1 MTSAGADSQQLLSF
15 LRALRWR
22 RIAVEVATSSV
33 IAAAAS
39 AGLGVLLL
47 VAEATLYLS
56 PPWRTALGGAV
67 MAGGFLTFCA
77 LLRSRLNGRL
87 TLRATAL
94 DAEHRHPPF
103 QQRLIS
109 TLELQGTR
117 GRIYSADLLA
127 ATADAVDALIAGIE
141 LWRIVDTGT
150 LRRAMRRTL
159 LGCAMLVIVA
169 TPFREALSGAADR
182 CVHPRTAYAREIRT
196 GITLSPGNVEI
207 VEGDDLLVD
216 MRFTGDIPR
225 TARIS
230 RRDTGATT
238 WDTEEFLVTS
248 GVDSLTHRFTNVRR
262 PFEYRVRAG
271 DGESERYQVSVI
283 QPPAVQRMR
292 LSYTYPEYSSLP
304 ARVDEEGGGD
314 IHGLAGTEVQLEIIA
329 TKPLAAAVVVID
341 DSLRLVATAQDATAA
356 LTLRLARSAPASV
369 GTSIGGVTA
378 VAEGHYFV
386 LLTDHKGVSND
397 DPIRHSIQVD
407 LDARPG
413 VDIVVPG
420 EDGDLPDRQM
430 LELHIEARDD
440 FGISALD
447 LVYQIANRP
456 PQRQSLSIRA
466 AVRNAGRFDHI
477 RLSYLWNL
485 TGAGLLPEDRIHYH
499 VDAFDNNTLSGPTM
513 TSSREYVLRVPSLYE
528 LFEEISS
535 RQEESIHALEQLA
548 EEETVARRQLE
559 EMRRELVKK
568 SELNW
573 QKEQE
578 LDTALTKQAERAEAV
593 EELARQIADTVE
605 KLEEHGLSS
614 QSVLDKLQEIREL
627 MEEVTSP
634 QLRQALEELQ
644 QDVESLEPME
654 LAEALREFAKDREVF
669 HERLDRTI
677 ELLRRIHAEQRLD
690 AALRQAE
697 DLLARQ
703 EQIDANLN
711 QSPNNSA
718 ELADQQSS
726 QRRDTER
733 LREELESLAEEV
745 GDMSPSTSEALA
757 GEASAMKHKQLS
769 GRMKEMEDHLRAA
782 RATQAERLGAGLEED
797 LGSLSSGLES
807 ARSKFV
813 AEQKRQ
819 IAADMKRVVAGLLE
833 LSIRQEEL
841 ATETRESTSAR
852 IPTDV
857 AHEQFALARGTGM
870 VIEHVARISEK
881 TMTIEHGL
889 PATLGGALEVMEQA
903 ARHLGQSESLAA
915 ADRQFE
921 AMGYLNEA
929 VLMLRQSAENLGR
942 SDMPSG
948 FAESMQ
954 KMLGLSEQQAGLNE
968 ATQDLLSQGREMGER
983 GRGTPDLREQMRRL
997 LEQQRRIYEAL
1008 VRQERE
1014 LRGNRG
1020 AQKRV
1025 EAIRKEMKNLLGEM
1039 ERGRLSPRITQS
1051 QDRILQRML
1060 DASRSI
1066 YSRGFKRER
1075 QSKSGE
1081 DALYSGPGS
1090 LPVGLGQARDF
1101 LREAMKRALDGDY
1114 PADYLALIRRYYE
1127 LVYGDAV
1134 GVNADPEELP

>member
-1 MTSAGADSQQLLSF
+1 MTSAGSDSRQLLSF

-33 IAAAAS
+33 IAASAA
-39 AGLGVLLL
+39 AGLGFLLL
-47 VAEATLYLS
+47 AAEATLYLS
-56 PPWRTALGGAV
+56 PPWRTALGGGV
-67 MAGGFLTFCA
+67 IVGGFLTFCA

-94 DAEHRHPPF
+94 DAEHRYPPF

-109 TLELQGTR
+109 TLELQGSR
-117 GRIYSADLLA
+117 GRMYSADLLA
-127 ATADAVDALIAGIE
+127 ATADAVNALIAGIE
-141 LWRIVDTGT
+141 LWRIVDTGL
-150 LRRAMRRTL
+150 LRRAMRRAL
-159 LGCAMLVIVA
+159 LGCAVLVIVA

-207 VEGDDLLVD
+207 VEGDDLLVE

-225 TARIS
+225 TAHIS

-248 GVDSLTHRFTNVRR
+248 GLDSLSHRFTSVRR
-262 PFEYRVRAG
+262 PFEYHVSAG

-304 ARVDEEGGGD
+304 PRVDEEGGGD
-314 IHGLAGTEVQLEIIA
+314 IDGLAGTEVQLEIIA

-356 LTLRLARSAPASV
+356 LTLRLAKSALSV
-369 GTSIGGVTA
+369 ETPIGGVTA
-378 VAEGHYFV
+378 VADGHYFV
-386 LLTDHKGVSND
+386 VLTDHKGVSND
-397 DPIRHSIQVD
+397 DPIRHAIEVD

-413 VDIVVPG
+413 VDILVPG

-456 PQRQSLSIRA
+456 PQRQSLPIRA
-466 AVRNAGRFDHI
+466 TVRDAGASDHI
-477 RLSYLWNL
+477 RVTYLWDL
-485 TGAGLLPEDRIHYH
+485 TEAGLLPEDRIRYH
-499 VDAFDNNTLSGPTM
+499 VDAFDNNTLSGPSM

-528 LFEEISS
+528 VFEEISS
-535 RQEESIHALEQLA
+535 HQEENIHALEQLA
-548 EEETVARRQLE
+548 EEETVARHQLE

-690 AALRQAE
+690 AALRRAE

-703 EQIDANLN
+703 KQIDANLK
-711 QSPNNSA
+711 QSPNNTA
-718 ELADQQSS
+718 ELAAQQSS
-726 QRRDTER
+726 ERRDTER

-757 GEASAMKHKQLS
+757 GEASAMKQKQLS

-782 RATQAERLGAGLEED
+782 RPTQAERLGAGIEED

-813 AEQKRQ
+813 AEQKKQ
-819 IAADMKRVVAGLLE
+819 IGADMKRVIAGLLE
-833 LSIRQEEL
+833 LSFRQEEL

-852 IPTDV
+852 IPVDV
-857 AHEQFALARGTGM
+857 AHEQFALAQGTGM
-870 VIEHVARISEK
+870 VIERVARISEK

-929 VLMLRQSAENLGR
+929 ILMLRQSAENLGR

-1090 LPVGLGQARDF
+1090 LPADLGQARDF